1 MRAPRLHRH
10 GRANQHGAALMIMI
24 VIMVAGVASVLVGA
38 LSISALQSARQ
49 EKTSAALA
57 QAKDALIGFSVKV
70 LVSSS
75 DIACAAT
82 SNCPRPGDLPCPDT
96 DNDGDAESSCGSA
109 DGSTGQA
116 ARLGRL
122 PWKTLGLPDL
132 RDGSG
137 ERLWYAVS
145 NRFKNNTR
153 STCNNS
159 ELVTGCLN
167 SDTPGTITVSAAD
180 GSILHN
186 GAGTGGAVAVIIAP
200 GAALIRQGSS
210 LMQDR
215 SSAGI
220 NTASNYLDIATVGGV
235 TEDNANFVDGSAAN
249 GFIHGPVLD
258 SAGKTILNDHLLA
271 VTADH
276 IIPLLEKRVAAEIK
290 SCLTEYAAIPQN
302 RGPSPNDGYYPWA
315 TSRTVS
321 AGSVVYNDADR
332 LEFGRVPDF
341 PFEETCE
348 NTGGSS
354 CGSTQSGGMKNGWG
368 TACTLNNSNW
378 WVNWKE
384 QVFYSLA
391 HSLRPHNMGHNHVC
405 PGSTCLTVNPP
416 SATNDKSFVVIVA
429 GKKLGTQSRT
439 STAQKNDPGNYLEG
453 TNLSGTS
460 PFQQSPVSAT
470 FNDVTV
476 FK

>member
-1 MRAPRLHRH
+1 
-10 GRANQHGAALMIMI
+10 MIMI
-24 VIMVAGVASVLVGA
+24 VILVAGAAAVLVGA
-38 LSISALQSARQ
+38 LSTSALRNARQ
-49 EKTSAALA
+49 ERTSAALV
-57 QAKDALIGFSVKV
+57 QARDALIGFSVKV

-75 DIACAAT
+75 DIACAGT
-82 SNCPRPGDLPCPDT
+82 SNCPRPGDLPCPDM

-109 DGSTGQA
+109 DGSTGQSS
-116 ARLGRL
+116 RLGRL

-167 SDTPGTITVSAAD
+167 SDTPGTITISAAD

-186 GAGTGGAVAVIIAP
+186 GGGSSGAAAVIIAP
-200 GAALIRQGSS
+200 GEVLLRQGGGS
-210 LMQDR
+210 MQDR
-215 SSAGI
+215 SSTGI
-220 NTASNYLDIATVGGV
+220 NTANNYLDIATVGGN
-235 TEDNANFVDGSAAN
+235 TEDNANFVDGSATN
-249 GFIHGPVLD
+249 GFIQGPVLD
-258 SAGKTILNDHLLA
+258 SAGKAILNDHLLV

-276 IIPLLEKRVAAEIK
+276 IIPLLEKRVAAEVRN
-290 SCLTEYAAIPQN
+290 CLAKYAAIPQN
-302 RGPSPNDGYYPWA
+302 RGSSPNDGYYPWA
-315 TSRTVS
+315 ASRTIS

-332 LEFGRVPDF
+332 LEFGHVPDL
-341 PFEETCE
+341 PFEKTCE
-348 NTGGSS
+348 DTGGSS
-354 CGSTQSGGMKNGWG
+354 CISTQSGGMKNGWDA
-368 TACTLNNSNW
+368 TCTLNNSNW

-384 QVFYSLA
+384 QVFYSFA
-391 HSLRPHNMGHNHVC
+391 HSLRPHLHGGVLLNSHVC

-416 SATNDKSFVVIVA
+416 SATNDKSFAVIVA
-429 GKKLGTQSRT
+429 GKKLGTQSRFST
-439 STAQKNDPGNYLEG
+439 SDKNTPGNYLEG
-453 TNLSGTS
+453 ANLSGTS

>member
-24 VIMVAGVASVLVGA
+24 VIMVAGVASVLAGA
-38 LSISALQSARQ
+38 LSISALQNARQ

-75 DIACAAT
+75 DVACAAT

-167 SDTPGTITVSAAD
+167 SDTPGTITVFAAD
-180 GSILHN
+180 GSILN
-186 GAGTGGAVAVIIAP
+186 DGGGTSGAAAVIIAP
-200 GAALIRQGSS
+200 GAVLQRQGSGS
-210 LMQDR
+210 MQDR
-215 SSAGI
+215 SSGGVNSA
-220 NTASNYLDIATVGGV
+220 NNYLDIVTVGGN
-235 TEDNANFVDGSAAN
+235 TQDNAGFVDSSATD
-249 GFIHGPVLD
+249 GFIQGPVLD
-258 SAGKTILNDHLLA
+258 SAGREIVNDQLL
-271 VTADH
+271 VITQDN
-276 IIPLLEKRVAAEIK
+276 IMQPVQKRVAAEVK

-302 RGPSPNDGYYPWA
+302 RGISPNDGYYPWA
-315 TSRTVS
+315 TTRTIS
-321 AGSVVYNDADR
+321 SGSVVYNDTDQ
-332 LEFGRVPDF
+332 LKFGHVPDL
-341 PFEETCE
+341 PFAQTCSD
-348 NTGGSS
+348 TGGSTCS
-354 CGSTQSGGMKNGWG
+354 STQSGGMKNGWG
-368 TACTLNNSNW
+368 ATCTLNNSNW

-384 QVFYSLA
+384 MVFYGLA
-391 HSLRPHNMGHNHVC
+391 HSLRPHNMTHNHVC
-405 PGSTCLTVNPP
+405 PSAICLTVNPP
-416 SATNDKSFVVIVA
+416 STDNDKSFVVIVA
-429 GKKLGTQSRT
+429 GKKLGPQSRT
-439 STAQKNDPGNYLEG
+439 STAQKNDQSNYLEG
-453 TNLSGTS
+453 TNFNGTS

>member
-1 MRAPRLHRH
+1 MRAPRQHRH
-10 GRANQHGAALMIMI
+10 GRAKHRGAALMIMI
-24 VIMVAGVASVLVGA
+24 VILVAGAATVLVGA
-38 LSISALQSARQ
+38 LSTSALRSARQ
-49 EKTSAALA
+49 ERTSAALV
-57 QAKDALIGFSVKV
+57 QARDALIGFSVKV

-167 SDTPGTITVSAAD
+167 SDTPGTITVSAAS
-180 GSILHN
+180 GGILHN

-276 IIPLLEKRVAAEIK
+276 IIPLLEKRVAAEVRN
-290 SCLTEYAAIPQN
+290 CLTEYAAIPQN

-315 TSRTVS
+315 TSRSIS
-321 AGSVVYNDADR
+321 AGQAVYNDADR
-332 LEFGRVPDF
+332 LEFGHVPDL
-341 PFEETCE
+341 PFAQTCSD
-348 NTGGSS
+348 TGGSS

-368 TACTLNNSNW
+368 AACTLNNSNW

-416 SATNDKSFVVIVA
+416 SATNDKSFVIIVA
-429 GKKLGTQSRT
+429 GKKLGTQSRNST
-439 STAQKNDPGNYLEG
+439 SDKNTPSNYLEG